1 MDRVILLDSE
11 LVIKD
16 PYNPDFFI
24 KYIMS
29 FADQTKAAHYHD
41 SFEIYLALSDGYRF
55 VVNDKVYPLEKGDL
69 FIFNQVDIH
78 HTIITYEKPREVY
91 IIHFM
96 PQFIRDQSTPQTNLL
111 QCFTE
116 RGPDFSHRAH
126 LEPNQV
132 QELTALFD
140 RAIYYYENKG
150 YGHDVYQK
158 ILLAEILL
166 LVNSYYRPSEINGQ
180 NQGPEIGRI
189 GAILDYINL
198 HFNEEISLAH
208 LAQKFYL
215 SKGYLGNL
223 FKSATGYTVKEY
235 IIARRMMFAKQL
247 LLESES
253 ISRVMEKVGYN
264 NYSHFIRTF
273 KKYVGVTPMQ
283 FQKKA

>member
-1 MDRVILLDSE
+1 MDPS

-24 KYIMS
+24 SYIIS
-29 FADQTKAAHYHD
+29 YADQTKAAHYHD
-41 SFEIYLALSDGYRF
+41 SYEIYLALSDGYRF

-69 FIFNQVDIH
+69 FVFNQTDIH

-96 PQFIRDQSTPQTNLL
+96 PQYIRDLSTPQTNLL

-116 RGPDFSHRAH
+116 RGPDFSHRVH
-126 LEPNQV
+126 LGPQQV
-132 QELTALFD
+132 QDLTSLFD
-140 RAIYYYENKG
+140 KAIYHYENKG
-150 YGHDVYQK
+150 KGYDVYQK

-166 LVNSYYRPSEINGQ
+166 WVNSYFYQSATVNRQ
-180 NQGPEIGRI
+180 NQAHEFGKISP
-189 GAILDYINL
+189 ILDYINL
-198 HFNEEISLAH
+198 HFNEEISLGH

-215 SKGYLGNL
+215 SKVYLGNL

-247 LLESES
+247 LLENEPVVK
-253 ISRVMEKVGYN
+253 VMEKVGYN

-273 KKYVGVTPMQ
+273 KRHVGVTPKQ
-283 FQKKA
+283 YIKDG